1 MCDVCKHF
9 GIGPQPYEGDFQG
22 CWILSHPCTVEER
35 RLSAETGNLET
46 SDSAAL
52 GEYET
57 AASVP
62 IWLLQTAKVGMLMG
76 EQAFRAPPCLRGPS
90 RATSLMADK
99 QRGHRRQT
107 CQLDGAPDSTR
118 YYRAICPDGP
128 RRTTEDL
135 IHPSCLATYEFTKLS
150 SHAARTQPQ
159 SFPSKDMF
167 FRRGRCASAAMCLEQ
182 CTTRSCSSMEAES
195 TGEHKM
201 SNRMALGTVTV
212 DPWKPS
218 LPYMPEMPLS
228 LAGSGRA
235 L

>member
-52 GEYET
+52 
-57 AASVP
+57 
-62 IWLLQTAKVGMLMG
+62 
-76 EQAFRAPPCLRGPS
+76 
-90 RATSLMADK
+90 DK

>member
-90 RATSLMADK
+90 RATSLMAD
-99 QRGHRRQT
+99 
-107 CQLDGAPDSTR
+107 
-118 YYRAICPDGP
+118 
-128 RRTTEDL
+128 
-135 IHPSCLATYEFTKLS
+135 
-150 SHAARTQPQ
+150 
-159 SFPSKDMF
+159 
-167 FRRGRCASAAMCLEQ
+167 
-182 CTTRSCSSMEAES
+182 
-195 TGEHKM
+195 
-201 SNRMALGTVTV
+201 
-212 DPWKPS
+212 
-218 LPYMPEMPLS
+218 
-228 LAGSGRA
+228 GSGIYRGTQDVEPHGTWNCNRGSVEA
-235 L
+235 LTTLHA